1 MICDDNK
8 GKMTFG
14 EVLGYNLGLL
24 QYLWVKAM
32 KNLKRMK
39 GSTNKSS
46 GANSL
51 AEVIADL

>member
-24 QYLWVKAM
+24 QYLWVKAL
-32 KNLKRMK
+32 KNLKMMK

-46 GANSL
+46 GASSL